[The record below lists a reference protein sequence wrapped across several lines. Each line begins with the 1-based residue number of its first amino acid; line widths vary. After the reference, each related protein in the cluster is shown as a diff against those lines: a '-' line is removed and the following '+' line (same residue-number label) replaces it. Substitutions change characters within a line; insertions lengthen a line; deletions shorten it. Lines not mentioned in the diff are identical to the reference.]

1 MIICQKLASF
11 DLRTA
16 LTTTVQNSEFTFC
29 CMCIVTPSAACQV
42 MPALAPKAG
51 NRSCLNKINT
61 SLYLLDLRRRNLQRY
76 VSGFCGR
83 KGVENPKRIDFWLLN
98 PQQIWIPRV
107 LFSPFWGFI
116 LVFVRHCLMLPDGR
130 PLSVGVIMVCGE

>member
-1 MIICQKLASF
+1 MDLWGILYEKDESDSMIICQNSDF
-11 DLRTA
+11 SEFRFENNPYYCS
-16 LTTTVQNSEFTFC
+16 QNSEFTFC
-29 CMCIVTPSAACQV
+29 CMCIVTPSTACQV

-51 NRSCLNKINT
+51 NRSCLNKINN

-107 LFSPFWGFI
+107 LFSPSGASYWCSYAT
-116 LVFVRHCLMLPDGR
+116 V
-130 PLSVGVIMVCGE
+130 